1 MEGERR
7 YAKRLED
14 AAIRRD
20 LYEHSRSKADKQKD
34 AICGVVYYSRS
45 DGDLTNHLSSAVI
58 ALGKRVAE
66 LETAIEA
73 KTSGTENAKT

>member
-7 YAKRLED
+7 YVKRMDEINLS
-14 AAIRRD
+14 RS
-20 LYEHSRSKADKQKD
+20 LYKHSRSKSDKQKD
-34 AICGVVYYSRS
+34 VICGVFYYGQSN
-45 DGDLTNHLSSAVI
+45 DDLTNHLSSAVI